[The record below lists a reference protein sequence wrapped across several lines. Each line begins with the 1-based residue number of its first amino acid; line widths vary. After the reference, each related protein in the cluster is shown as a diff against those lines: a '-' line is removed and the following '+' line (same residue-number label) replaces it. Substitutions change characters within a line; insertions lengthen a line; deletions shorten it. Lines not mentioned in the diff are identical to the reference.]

1 MKKSVKLNSSQA
13 MDIISALEVQI
24 SSLKEDIDNSLFAVS
39 DIEKDELKR
48 MQKLVSTL
56 DNAFWDKNGELI

>member
-1 MKKSVKLNSSQA
+1 MSKSIKLNSSQA
-13 MDIISALEVQI
+13 MDIISALEIQI
-24 SSLKEDIDNSLFAVS
+24 VSLKEDMDNSLFAVS

-56 DNAFWDKNGELI
+56 DKAFWTKEGELK

>member
-1 MKKSVKLNSSQA
+1 MSKSIKLNSSQA

-24 SSLKEDIDNSLFAVS
+24 ANLKEDIDNSFFSVS
-39 DIEKDELKR
+39 DIDKEQLKR

-56 DNAFWDKNGELI
+56 DSTFWDSEGELK